1 MPKTVGSHGSGGSAI
16 AICGHKMIPYLRPMA
31 CALLPLLLP
40 PAALA
45 DCPGQTLISCE
56 VDNGGFLEVCIE
68 PGDAGGFTYRF
79 GPRDRPELTLREAF
93 SAGTAIPWSG
103 AGRAIWEGVAFHN
116 GDHVYEAWHS
126 LDRLSRDPRLEAG
139 VTILREGA
147 VLAILHCK
155 DGQADIA
162 PVFAIQDAMAA
173 AGYCRDPGRH
183 EWRREGCD

>member
-1 MPKTVGSHGSGGSAI
+1 MPKTFASRGTGGNATT
-16 AICGHKMIPYLRPMA
+16 ICGHKMPCLRPMA

-56 VDNGGFLEVCIE
+56 VENGGFLQVCIE
-68 PGDAGGFTYRF
+68 PGGFTYRF
-79 GPRDRPELTLREAF
+79 GPKDRPELTLREAF

-103 AGRAIWEGVAFHN
+103 AGRAIWEGVAFRN

-139 VTILREGA
+139 VTVLREET
-147 VLAILHCK
+147 VLAILQCK

-162 PVFAIQDAMAA
+162 PIFAIQDAMAA
-173 AGYCRDPGRH
+173 AGYCRNPGRH
-183 EWRREGCD
+183 EWQREGCD